1 LRIEEIAIKEI
12 DCRGKACPHPVLMT
26 KQALEGLIEGEVILI
41 VDNAAAC
48 ENVERFAKSQGCP
61 VTVEKRGCDF
71 HLRLQKGRS
80 GEGHET
86 VSEKKDRG
94 NIVVYLNSR
103 FLGIGDEALGS
114 ILMRSFLKTLLELE
128 TKPKGLILIHSG
140 VWLSSEGSDV
150 LDTLRTLSEKGVEI
164 LSCGTCLDFYGLKE
178 KLKVGVVSNMYTIA
192 QTLLEADRVVK
203 P

>member
-1 LRIEEIAIKEI
+1 MKEI

-26 KQALEGLIEGEVILI
+26 KQALEGLIEGEVVLI
-41 VDNAAAC
+41 VDNVAAC
-48 ENVERFAKSQGCP
+48 ENVERFAKSQGCS
-61 VTVEKRGCDF
+61 VTIEKRGSDF
-71 HLRLQKGRS
+71 HLRIQKEKS

-103 FLGIGDEALGS
+103 FLGTGDEALGS
-114 ILMRSFLKTLLELE
+114 ILMKSFLKTLLELE
-128 TKPKGLILIHSG
+128 PKPNGLILINSG

-150 LDTLRTLSEKGVEI
+150 LDTLRTLSERGVEI

-178 KLKVGVVSNMYTIA
+178 KLKVGKVSNMFTIA
-192 QTLLEADRVVK
+192 QTLLEAERVVR

>member
-1 LRIEEIAIKEI
+1 MAKE
-12 DCRGKACPHPVLMT
+12 
-26 KQALEGLIEGEVILI
+26 ALERLTEGEVTLI
-41 VDNAAAC
+41 VDNVTAR

-61 VTVEKRGCDF
+61 VTVEKRGSDF
-71 HLRLQKGRS
+71 HLRIQKEES

-86 VSEKKDRG
+86 VPEKKDRG

-103 FLGIGDEALGS
+103 FLGTGDEALGS

-128 TKPKGLILIHSG
+128 TKPNGLILINSG

-150 LDTLRTLSEKGVEI
+150 LETIKTLSERGGEI

-178 KLKVGVVSNMYTIA
+178 KLKVGAVSNMFTIA
-192 QTLLEADRVVK
+192 QTLLEAERVVK
-203 P
+203 Q

>member
-1 LRIEEIAIKEI
+1 MKEI

-41 VDNAAAC
+41 VDNLAAC

-61 VTVEKRGCDF
+61 VTVEKMGSDF
-71 HLRLQKGRS
+71 HLRLQKEKPGK
-80 GEGHET
+80 GHET
-86 VSEKKDRG
+86 VSEKKDSG

-103 FLGIGDEALGS
+103 FLGVGDEALGS
-114 ILMRSFLKTLLELE
+114 ILMRSFLKTLLELK
-128 TKPKGLILIHSG
+128 TKPSRLILINSG

-150 LDTLRTLSEKGVEI
+150 LETLKAISEKGVEI

-178 KLKVGVVSNMYTIA
+178 KVKVGVVTNMYTIA
-192 QTLLEADRVVK
+192 QTLLEAERVVK

>member
-1 LRIEEIAIKEI
+1 MKEI
-12 DCRGKACPHPVLMT
+12 DCRGQACPYPVLMA
-26 KQALEGLIEGEVILI
+26 KQALERLTEGEVTLI
-41 VDNAAAC
+41 VDNVAAC

-61 VTVEKRGCDF
+61 VTTEKRGSDF
-71 HLRLQKGRS
+71 HLRIQKEKS

-86 VSEKKDRG
+86 VSEKRDRG

-128 TKPKGLILIHSG
+128 TKPSRLILINSG

-150 LDTLRTLSEKGVEI
+150 LETLKVLSEKGVEI

-192 QTLLEADRVVK
+192 QTLHEAERVVR

>member
-1 LRIEEIAIKEI
+1 MKEI

-26 KQALEGLIEGEVILI
+26 KQALEELVEGEVILI
-41 VDNAAAC
+41 VDNGAAC

-61 VTVEKRGCDF
+61 VTVEKRGLDF
-71 HLRLQKGRS
+71 HLRVQKEES

-86 VSEKKDRG
+86 VSEKKGRG

-103 FLGIGDEALGS
+103 FVGTGDEALGS
-114 ILMRSFLKTLLELE
+114 ILMRTFLKTLLELE
-128 TKPKGLILIHSG
+128 TKPSRLILINSG

-150 LDTLRTLSEKGVEI
+150 LETLKALTEKGVEI

-192 QTLLEADRVVK
+192 QTLHEAERVVR

>member
-1 LRIEEIAIKEI
+1 MNEI

-26 KQALEGLIEGEVILI
+26 KHALEGFIEGEVILI
-41 VDNAAAC
+41 VDNVAAC
-48 ENVERFAKSQGCP
+48 ENVERFAKSQGCL
-61 VTVEKRGCDF
+61 VTIEKRGSDF
-71 HLRLQKGRS
+71 HLRIQKGKS
-80 GEGHET
+80 AQGYKT

-103 FLGIGDEALGS
+103 FLGTGDEALGS

-128 TKPKGLILIHSG
+128 TKPSRLILINSG

-150 LDTLRTLSEKGVEI
+150 LETLQTLLERGVEI

-178 KLKVGVVSNMYTIA
+178 GLKVGGVTNMYTIA
-192 QTLLEADRVVK
+192 QTLLEADRVVR

>member
-1 LRIEEIAIKEI
+1 MEEI
-12 DCRGKACPHPVLMT
+12 DCRKQACPYPVLMA
-26 KQALEGLIEGEVILI
+26 KQALGRMTEGEVILV
-41 VDNAAAC
+41 VDNMAAC

-61 VTVEKRGCDF
+61 VTIEKRGADF
-71 HLRLQKGRS
+71 HLRLQKEKS

-94 NIVVYLNSR
+94 NIVIYLNSR
-103 FLGIGDEALGS
+103 FLGTGDEALGS
-114 ILMRSFLKTLLELE
+114 LLMRSFLKTLLELE
-128 TKPKGLILIHSG
+128 TKPNGLILINSG

-150 LDTLRTLSEKGVEI
+150 LETLRTLSEKGVEI

-178 KLKVGVVSNMYTIA
+178 KLKVGKVSNMYTIA
-192 QTLLEADRVVK
+192 QTLLEAERVVR

>member
-1 LRIEEIAIKEI
+1 MKEI

-41 VDNAAAC
+41 VDNVAAC

-61 VTVEKRGCDF
+61 VTIEKRGADF
-71 HLRLQKGRS
+71 HLRLQKGKS
-80 GEGHET
+80 GEGRET

-94 NIVVYLNSR
+94 NVVVYLNSR
-103 FLGIGDEALGS
+103 FLGIGDEGLGS
-114 ILMRSFLKTLLELE
+114 ILMRSYLKTLLELD
-128 TKPKGLILIHSG
+128 TKPNRLILINSG

-150 LDTLRTLSEKGVEI
+150 LETLKVLSERGVEI

-178 KLKVGVVSNMYTIA
+178 KVKVGVVSNMFTIA
-192 QTLLEADRVVK
+192 QTLLEAERVVR

>member
-1 LRIEEIAIKEI
+1 MEEI
-12 DCRGKACPHPVLMT
+12 DCRGQACPYPVLMA
-26 KQALEGLIEGEVILI
+26 KQALERITEGEVILV
-41 VDNAAAC
+41 VDNVAAC
-48 ENVERFAKSQGCP
+48 ENVERFAKSLGCP
-61 VTVEKRGCDF
+61 VTVEKRGWDF
-71 HLRLQKGRS
+71 HLRLQKGKS

-86 VSEKKDRG
+86 VSEKKDHG

-103 FLGIGDEALGS
+103 FIGTGDEALGS

-128 TKPKGLILIHSG
+128 TKPSRLILINSG

-150 LDTLRTLSEKGVEI
+150 LETLQTLSERGVEI

-178 KLKVGVVSNMYTIA
+178 KVKVGVVSNMFTIA
-192 QTLLEADRVVK
+192 QTLLEAERVVR

>member
-1 LRIEEIAIKEI
+1 MEEI
-12 DCRGKACPHPVLMT
+12 DCRKQACPYPVLMA
-26 KQALEGLIEGEVILI
+26 KQALGRMTEGEVILV
-41 VDNAAAC
+41 VDNMAAC

-61 VTVEKRGCDF
+61 VTIEKRGADF
-71 HLRLQKGRS
+71 HLRLQKEKS

-94 NIVVYLNSR
+94 NIVIYLNSR
-103 FLGIGDEALGS
+103 FLGTGDEALGS
-114 ILMRSFLKTLLELE
+114 ILMKSFLKTLLELE
-128 TKPKGLILIHSG
+128 TKPNGLILINSG

-150 LDTLRTLSEKGVEI
+150 LETLRTLSEKGVEI

-178 KLKVGVVSNMYTIA
+178 KLKVGKVSNMYTIA
-192 QTLLEADRVVK
+192 QTLLEAERVVR

>member
-1 LRIEEIAIKEI
+1 MEEI
-12 DCRGKACPHPVLMT
+12 DCRKQACPYPVLMA
-26 KQALEGLIEGEVILI
+26 KQALGRMTEGEVILV
-41 VDNAAAC
+41 VDNMAAC

-61 VTVEKRGCDF
+61 VTIEKRGADF
-71 HLRLQKGRS
+71 HLRLQKEKS

-94 NIVVYLNSR
+94 NIVIYLNSR
-103 FLGIGDEALGS
+103 FLGTGDEALGS
-114 ILMRSFLKTLLELE
+114 ILMKSFLKTLLELE
-128 TKPKGLILIHSG
+128 TKPNGLILINSG

-150 LDTLRTLSEKGVEI
+150 LETLRTLSEKGVEI

-178 KLKVGVVSNMYTIA
+178 KMKVGKVSNMYTIA
-192 QTLLEADRVVK
+192 QTLLEAERVVR

>member
-1 LRIEEIAIKEI
+1 MEEI
-12 DCRGKACPHPVLMT
+12 DCRKQACPYPVLMA
-26 KQALEGLIEGEVILI
+26 KQALGRMTEGEVILV
-41 VDNAAAC
+41 VDNMAAC

-61 VTVEKRGCDF
+61 VTIEKRGADF
-71 HLRLQKGRS
+71 HLRLQKEKS

-94 NIVVYLNSR
+94 NIVIYLNSR
-103 FLGIGDEALGS
+103 FLGTGDEALGS

-128 TKPKGLILIHSG
+128 TKPNGLILINSG

-150 LDTLRTLSEKGVEI
+150 LETLRTLSEKGVEI

-178 KLKVGVVSNMYTIA
+178 KLKVGKVSNMYTIA
-192 QTLLEADRVVK
+192 QTLLEAERVVR

>member
-1 LRIEEIAIKEI
+1 MA
-12 DCRGKACPHPVLMT
+12 
-26 KQALEGLIEGEVILI
+26 KQALGRLTEGEVTLI
-41 VDNAAAC
+41 VDNVAAC

-61 VTVEKRGCDF
+61 VTTEKRGSDF
-71 HLRLQKGRS
+71 HLRIQKETS

-86 VSEKKDRG
+86 VSEKRDRG
-94 NIVVYLNSR
+94 SRVVYLNSR
-103 FLGIGDEALGS
+103 FLGTGDEVLGS

-128 TKPKGLILIHSG
+128 TKPSRLILINSG

-150 LDTLRTLSEKGVEI
+150 LETLKTLSERGVEI

-178 KLKVGVVSNMYTIA
+178 TLKVGVVSNMFTIA
-192 QTLLEADRVVK
+192 QTLLEAERVVR

>member
-1 LRIEEIAIKEI
+1 MKEI

-26 KQALEGLIEGEVILI
+26 KQASGGIDRRGSDSDRGQCGCLRECGTVRQEPGVSGDGGE
-41 VDNAAAC
+41 
-48 ENVERFAKSQGCP
+48 KGS
-61 VTVEKRGCDF
+61 DF
-71 HLRLQKGRS
+71 HLRIQKEKS
-80 GEGHET
+80 GKGHET

-103 FLGIGDEALGS
+103 FLGTGDEALGS

-128 TKPKGLILIHSG
+128 TKPSRLILINSG

-150 LDTLRTLSEKGVEI
+150 LETLKALSERGVEI

-178 KLKVGVVSNMYTIA
+178 KLKVGMVSNMYTIA
-192 QTLLEADRVVK
+192 QTLLEAERVVR

>member
-1 LRIEEIAIKEI
+1 MEEI
-12 DCRGKACPHPVLMT
+12 DCRKQACPYPVLMA
-26 KQALEGLIEGEVILI
+26 KQALGRMTEGEVILV
-41 VDNAAAC
+41 VDNMAAC

-61 VTVEKRGCDF
+61 VTIEKRGADF
-71 HLRLQKGRS
+71 HLRLQKGKS
-80 GEGHET
+80 GEGRET

-103 FLGIGDEALGS
+103 FLGIGDEGLGS
-114 ILMRSFLKTLLELE
+114 ILMRSYLKTLLELD
-128 TKPKGLILIHSG
+128 TKPNRLILINSG

-150 LDTLRTLSEKGVEI
+150 LETLKVLSERGVEI

-178 KLKVGVVSNMYTIA
+178 KVKVGVVSNMFTIA
-192 QTLLEADRVVK
+192 QTLLEAERVVR